1 MLFDP
6 RLSGKGKQQ
15 QLQLKFDEEDDEE
28 ESSACYDAVMQC
40 TGGFFK
46 IYGAECVPFFDAHLQ
61 MPYGALLAHEHAS
74 YYGKI
79 AALCIFAD
87 AINFGGEVAARN
99 YSNVFLPAALLA
111 VCPPPDSASDED
123 QLLAVCAAAYG
134 LGAVAQR
141 DPETFATRLQPA
153 IEALE
158 RSLGNPAM
166 RSENGRAAADC
177 AACALLKILEAFGPQ
192 QDTEAASTMFPLQE
206 DPQEILDAHELL
218 LQMVVQG
225 HALCRNPSV
234 QQQLRNL
241 TTGFL
246 PPLRLFELP
255 LEAQASAASYHGL
268 SKLMLCLLTLLEVPV
283 EAVMEGLGK
292 TAAPPSDSVASRHHC
307 FPATPCVAA
316 ASVVERRVRVPRS
329 CRLAAAQC

>member
-1 MLFDP
+1 MGKLILPFLTREFE
-6 RLSGKGKQQ
+6 RLATKEQDDDEWES
-15 QLQLKFDEEDDEE
+15 LSDEEDDEE

-74 YYGKI
+74 YYGKV

-87 AINFGGEVAARN
+87 AINFGGESAARN

-134 LGAVAQR
+134 IGAVAQR
-141 DPETFATRLQPA
+141 DPETFAARLQPA

-158 RSLGNPAM
+158 RSLSNPAM
-166 RSENGRAAADC
+166 KSENGRAAADC
-177 AACALLKILEAFGPQ
+177 AACALLKILAAFGPQ
-192 QDTEAASTMFPLQE
+192 QDTEAASTMLAKLLENWFPLQE

-225 HALCRNPSV
+225 HALCRNPLV
-234 QQQLRNL
+234 QQQLR
-241 TTGFL
+241 
-246 PPLRLFELP
+246 R
-255 LEAQASAASYHGL
+255 
-268 SKLMLCLLTLLEVPV
+268 LLEVFANKPDLLSDK
-283 EAVMEGLGK
+283 AKREGLLQ
-292 TAAPPSDSVASRHHC
+292 AAK
-307 FPATPCVAA
+307 
-316 ASVVERRVRVPRS
+316 ERL
-329 CRLAAAQC
+329 C